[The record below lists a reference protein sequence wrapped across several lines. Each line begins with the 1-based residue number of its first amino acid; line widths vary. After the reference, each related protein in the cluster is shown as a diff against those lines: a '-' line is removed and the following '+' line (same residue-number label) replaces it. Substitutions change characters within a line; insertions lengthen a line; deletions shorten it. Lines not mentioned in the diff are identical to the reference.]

1 MAKDKKTPKLLSQL
15 AQVFQG
21 YSSDDQHNDNVPLSS
36 AETASASF
44 MSKPSKST
52 DTQSAI
58 ASNAIEATRDNLLDM
73 SRSERYPILQQMSDE
88 PILDSGIKMHLAHAL
103 SSSNEDG
110 SIFSIETK
118 EPAYIDVV
126 TELNQAIQ
134 NLVREQVTGWS
145 YLASVHGAHYL
156 RPYFENGKGITR
168 IESSYYTLA
177 SNIVEFERGGLC
189 AGFTSMNMLSE
200 EKSRQMLAE
209 PWKMVPIKV
218 GASKLRVNSP
228 PHNHTGK
235 EHTLFDD
242 KFNEQILETQNYGS
256 SMLAGC
262 YEPWN
267 DMRDGLRALR
277 GSRENSGRIDRYM
290 TVGMDGLSPLA
301 AAQNMQMVGGQLK
314 KDIQKA
320 RNKAERQGIVPTI
333 LTSLIPSLAGKGG
346 ITVDSQ
352 VMPADIQHIED
363 IMFHLKRAC
372 ANLGLDVSL
381 LGWGD
386 LMSGGLGDGGFF
398 RTSIQAAIRANE
410 VRDAVTAMI
419 LRLVDIHMI
428 FKYGKTFT
436 DKSKI
441 YVKYHS
447 LNTAIEQEKASAML
461 TRAEHA
467 SAVATVLD
475 MIDSRPDA
483 VKRWLM
489 TDSLNMDDE
498 LVEKILKDAKQS
510 GDDQQFESIERIK
523 DLARTAAKEEFNS
536 LLSV

>member
-1 MAKDKKTPKLLSQL
+1 MAKDKKTPKLLSPL

-36 AETASASF
+36 AETASAAF

-73 SRSERYPILQQMSDE
+73 SRSERYPILQHMSDE

-110 SIFSIETK
+110 PIFSIETK

-126 TELNQAIQ
+126 TELHQAIQ

-168 IESSYYTLA
+168 IESSYYSLA

-209 PWKMVPIKV
+209 PWNMVPIKV

-277 GSRENSGRIDRYM
+277 GSRENSGRIDRFM

-363 IMFHLKRAC
+363 IMFHLKRA
-372 ANLGLDVSL
+372 
-381 LGWGD
+381 
-386 LMSGGLGDGGFF
+386 
-398 RTSIQAAIRANE
+398 
-410 VRDAVTAMI
+410 
-419 LRLVDIHMI
+419 
-428 FKYGKTFT
+428 
-436 DKSKI
+436 
-441 YVKYHS
+441 
-447 LNTAIEQEKASAML
+447 
-461 TRAEHA
+461 
-467 SAVATVLD
+467 
-475 MIDSRPDA
+475 
-483 VKRWLM
+483 
-489 TDSLNMDDE
+489 
-498 LVEKILKDAKQS
+498 
-510 GDDQQFESIERIK
+510 
-523 DLARTAAKEEFNS
+523 
-536 LLSV
+536 